1 MKCRSSEHKI
11 HTSLKLR
18 MLNPGKKTKN
28 PPKKPSLVL
37 SWIQK
42 REAAMKGRA
51 ASPSAERDQRAKE
64 MNNECEKPRQNRED
78 CL

>member
-1 MKCRSSEHKI
+1 MQVIRTQNSQVKSE
-11 HTSLKLR
+11 TLDAQ
-18 MLNPGKKTKN
+18 PWKKTKN
-28 PPKKPSLVL
+28 KKTSRVL

-51 ASPSAERDQRAKE
+51 ASPRAERDQRAEE
-64 MNNECEKPRQNRED
+64 MNNECEKPRLNRED

>member
-1 MKCRSSEHKI
+1 MQVIRTQNSHKYETLDAQPWEKKNKPK
-11 HTSLKLR
+11 TSR
-18 MLNPGKKTKN
+18 
-28 PPKKPSLVL
+28 VL

-51 ASPSAERDQRAKE
+51 ASLCAERDQRAEE